1 MRGELK
7 TEVWSPEEL
16 VRIGWNS
23 LVNCR
28 WKILERKSK
37 ILERKPRTF

>member
-7 TEVWSPEEL
+7 TEVWSLKEL

-28 WKILERKSK
+28 WKILERK
-37 ILERKPRTF
+37 ILQRKPRTF